1 MLSFKD
7 RRRLLCQMQRRLM
20 STAMRD
26 GNLIDRHAENFAR
39 QRRAYERKRI
49 ALTCD
54 LDAPAEEGAV
64 EHRRLVEERLGLVFR
79 ISPC

>member
-49 ALTCD
+49 ALTC
-54 LDAPAEEGAV
+54 EE
-64 EHRRLVEERLGLVFR
+64 
-79 ISPC
+79 